1 MGKYDTAKVR
11 NLGVVAHGGAGK
23 TSLVEAILHDC
34 GVTDRLGRVDEGTSC
49 MDYEPEE
56 IKRNISIGASIGHG
70 QWRDHQLQIVDTPG
84 YANFL
89 HDTRNCL
96 RAVDGAVLL
105 ISAISGVKAQTQK
118 ILEWCKEFG
127 APCIAFVNK
136 MDRERA
142 DFAKAVASMEESLG
156 VRAAVVTLPIGAED
170 NFRGVIDLVTMKAHL
185 FKDDG
190 KGGFEEAEVPDEL
203 KDEAETMRIMLM
215 EAVVDTDDALME
227 KYLEEENLSVEEIL
241 QGLRTG
247 TLAGLFMPVVA
258 GSAAANCGVTDLLNY
273 INICLPSP
281 LDKGAQAGT
290 HPKTQETELRQPSD
304 EEPFSALV
312 FKTISDPYTG
322 KLTLLRVYSGILK
335 SDGNFYNVNKDCSER
350 YGQVFMLQGKKQ
362 KPVDAAGPGDIV
374 AVAKLKETETGDT
387 LSDANKPILYD
398 YPEPLKP
405 VISFALEARSKNDE
419 DKIHNALQKLVEED
433 PTLQV
438 QRDEETH
445 ELILSGM
452 GQVHVEVTTEKM
464 KRKFNVE
471 VDLKEPKV
479 PYRETIR
486 GTAKLQSKYKKQS
499 GGRGQYA
506 DVWLEFAP
514 LPRGGGFEFVD
525 KIVGGAV
532 PRQYIPAVEKGI
544 IEAARTGT
552 LGGFP
557 TVDFKV
563 TLFDGSFHTVDSSE
577 MAFKIAGSMGFK
589 KGMEQANP
597 VLLEPIV
604 QMEVTVPDD
613 CVGDVI
619 GDMNS
624 RRGKVLGMDPKGG
637 NQVVSAQVPLSE
649 VLKYS
654 PELRSMTSDRGMFS
668 MEFSH
673 YEEVPPHLVDKM
685 LASRKQE
692 E

>member
-56 IKRNISIGASIGHG
+56 IKRNISIGASIGHC
-70 QWRDHQLQIVDTPG
+70 QWEGHQLRIVDTPG

-96 RAVDGAVLL
+96 RAVDGAVML

-118 ILEWCKEFG
+118 IWEWCREFG
-127 APCIAFVNK
+127 VSCIAFVNK

-142 DFAKAVASMEESLG
+142 DFARAVASMEESLG
-156 VRAAVVTLPIGAED
+156 VPGVVLTLPIGAED
-170 NFRGVIDLVTMKAHL
+170 DFRGVIDLVTMKAHL
-185 FKDDG
+185 FNG
-190 KGGFEEAEVPDEL
+190 KGGFDEAEVPAEL
-203 KDEAETMRIMLM
+203 QDEAETMRVMLM
-215 EAVVDTDDALME
+215 EAVADTDDALME
-227 KYLEEENLSVEEIL
+227 KYLEEESLSAEEIIR
-241 QGLRTG
+241 GLRAG
-247 TLAGLFMPVVA
+247 TMAGMFIPVVA
-258 GSAAANCGVTDLLNY
+258 GSATANAGIGELLKY
-273 INICLPSP
+273 ITICLPSP
-281 LDKGAQAGT
+281 ADKGNQAGT
-290 HPKTQETELRQPSD
+290 NPKNQEVEERAPAED
-304 EEPFSALV
+304 EPFSGLV

-322 KLTLLRVYSGILK
+322 KLTLLRIYSGTLK
-335 SDGNFYNVNKDCSER
+335 SDGNFFNPNKDTSER
-350 YGQVFMLQGKKQ
+350 YGQVFMLNGKKQ
-362 KPVDAAGPGDIV
+362 TPVDEAGPGDIV

-387 LSDANKPILYD
+387 LCDAGKPVLFD

-405 VISFALEARSKNDE
+405 VISFALEARSKADE
-419 DKIHNALQKLVEED
+419 DKINNALQKLVEED

-506 DVWLEFAP
+506 DVWLEFGP
-514 LPRGGGFEFVD
+514 LSRGGGFEFVD

-544 IEAARTGT
+544 IDAAKTGT
-552 LGGFP
+552 LAGFP

-589 KGMEQANP
+589 KGMEQASP

-604 QMEVTVPDD
+604 HMEITVPDD

-637 NQVVSAQVPLSE
+637 NQVVSAQVPLAE

-654 PELRSMTSDRGMFS
+654 PELRSMTSDRGMFT

-673 YEEVPPHLVDKM
+673 YEEVPPHIMDKVI
-685 LASRKQE
+685 AGRKKE

>member
-1 MGKYDTAKVR
+1 
-11 NLGVVAHGGAGK
+11 
-23 TSLVEAILHDC
+23 VE
-34 GVTDRLGRVDEGTSC
+34 
-49 MDYEPEE
+49 
-56 IKRNISIGASIGHG
+56 
-70 QWRDHQLQIVDTPG
+70 
-84 YANFL
+84 
-89 HDTRNCL
+89 
-96 RAVDGAVLL
+96 
-105 ISAISGVKAQTQK
+105 
-118 ILEWCKEFG
+118 
-127 APCIAFVNK
+127 
-136 MDRERA
+136 ERQPA
-142 DFAKAVASMEESLG
+142 
-156 VRAAVVTLPIGAED
+156 
-170 NFRGVIDLVTMKAHL
+170 
-185 FKDDG
+185 
-190 KGGFEEAEVPDEL
+190 EEA
-203 KDEAETMRIMLM
+203 
-215 EAVVDTDDALME
+215 
-227 KYLEEENLSVEEIL
+227 
-241 QGLRTG
+241 
-247 TLAGLFMPVVA
+247 
-258 GSAAANCGVTDLLNY
+258 
-273 INICLPSP
+273 
-281 LDKGAQAGT
+281 
-290 HPKTQETELRQPSD
+290 
-304 EEPFSALV
+304 PFSALV

-322 KLTLLRVYSGILK
+322 KLTLFRVYSGTLK
-335 SDGNFYNVNKDCSER
+335 SDGNFYNANKDCNER
-350 YGQVFMLQGKKQ
+350 FGQIFMLLGKKQ
-362 KPVDAAGPGDIV
+362 KPVDAAAPGDIV

-387 LSDANKPILYD
+387 LCEAGKPILYD

-405 VISFALEARSKNDE
+405 VISFALAAHSKNDE

-486 GTAKLQSKYKKQS
+486 GSAKLQSKFKKQS

-514 LPRGGGFEFVD
+514 LGRGGGFEFED
-525 KIVGGAV
+525 KVVGGAV

-544 IEAARTGT
+544 VEAAKTGV

-557 TVDFKV
+557 AVDFKV
-563 TLFDGSFHTVDSSE
+563 TLFDGSYHAVDSSE

-589 KGMEQANP
+589 KGMEQATP

-604 QMEVTVPDD
+604 QMEITVPDD

-637 NQVVSAQVPLSE
+637 SQVISAQVPLCE

-673 YEEVPPHLVDKM
+673 YEEVPAHMAEKI
-685 LASRKQE
+685 LASRKQAE
-692 E
+692 

>member
-1 MGKYDTAKVR
+1 MGKYDAAKVR

-56 IKRNISIGASIGHG
+56 IKRNISIGAGVGHC
-70 QWRDHQLQIVDTPG
+70 QWQGHHLQIVDTPG

-96 RAVDGAVLL
+96 RVVDGAVLL

-118 ILEWCKEFG
+118 IWEWCRAFDVS
-127 APCIAFVNK
+127 CIAFVNK

-142 DFAKAVASMEESLG
+142 DFSKAVASMEQSLG
-156 VRAAVVTLPIGAED
+156 VPGVVVTLPIGAED
-170 NFRGVIDLVTMKAHL
+170 DFRGVVDLVTMKAHL
-185 FKDDG
+185 FKGDG
-190 KGGFEEAEVPDEL
+190 MGGFEEAEVPAEL
-203 KDEAETMRIMLM
+203 QDEAETMRIMLM
-215 EAVVDTDDALME
+215 EAVADTDDGLME
-227 KYLEEENLSVEEIL
+227 KYLEEENLSADEIL
-241 QGLRTG
+241 HGLKAG
-247 TLAGLFMPVVA
+247 TRDRLFIPVVA
-258 GSAAANCGVTDLLNY
+258 GSAAANCGISELLKLVTV
-273 INICLPSP
+273 CLPSP
-281 LDKGAQAGT
+281 LDKGSRTGT
-290 HPKTQETELRQPSD
+290 NPKTGKV
-304 EEPFSALV
+304 EERAPAADAPFSALV

-322 KLTLLRVYSGILK
+322 KLTLMRVYSGTLK
-335 SDGNFYNVNKDCSER
+335 SDGNFYNPNKDTSER
-350 YGQVFMLQGKKQ
+350 YGQVFMLNGKKQ
-362 KPVDAAGPGDIV
+362 NPVGDAGPGEIV

-387 LSDANKPILYD
+387 LCDAGQPVLYEF
-398 YPEPLKP
+398 PEPLKP
-405 VISFALEARSKNDE
+405 VISFALEARSKADE
-419 DKIHNALQKLVEED
+419 DKIHNALHKLVEED

-438 QRDEETH
+438 LRDEETH

-452 GQVHVEVTTEKM
+452 GQVHVEVTTEKL

-471 VDLKEPKV
+471 VVLQEPKV

-506 DVWLEFAP
+506 DVWLEFSP
-514 LPRGGGFEFVD
+514 LGRGGGFEFED
-525 KIVGGAV
+525 KVVGGSV

-544 IEAARTGT
+544 IEAAKTGT
-552 LGGFP
+552 LAGFP
-557 TVDFKV
+557 TVDFKA

-589 KGMEQANP
+589 KAMEQANP

-604 QMEVTVPDD
+604 HMEITVPDD

-619 GDMNS
+619 GDMNA
-624 RRGKVLGMDPKGG
+624 RRGKVLGMNPRAG
-637 NQVVSAQVPLSE
+637 NQVVAAQVPLSE

-673 YEEVPPHLVDKM
+673 YEEVPAHIMDKVLVN
-685 LASRKQE
+685 RKAE
-692 E
+692 